1 MLENSLGCFEAIFS
15 VNEAAE
21 RVVELKDGDKD
32 ADDDPGA
39 YAQQE

>member
-1 MLENSLGCFEAIFS
+1 MLENSLGCFEAIFC
-15 VNEAAE
+15 VYYAAE

-32 ADDDPGA
+32 ADDDAGA